1 MRLAP
6 FALAAAAVFAASP
19 ALAQQPAAPSGPAE
33 PRVNQ
38 VIVYGDDPCP
48 PSTDEE
54 ITVCARLPDNDRFRI
69 PPNLRNNPNDPA
81 SQAWAGR
88 ALELQYVGRTG
99 TESCSTVGPGGF
111 TGCLGR
117 MINQA
122 RAERRGEGDVNWTR
136 MIEEARRE
144 REARLR
150 AATEEEER
158 TEQNRPN

>member
-6 FALAAAAVFAASP
+6 LALAVAALAASP
-19 ALAQQPAAPSGPAE
+19 APAQQPAAAPASPAE

-69 PPNLRNNPNDPA
+69 PPNLRNNPNDAA

-136 MIEEARRE
+136 MIEEARRD

-150 AATEEEER
+150 AATEEEEEAER
-158 TEQNRPN
+158 ARPN